1 MLQILIVEDDAAI
14 SNLIR
19 TTLQGEGYQ
28 CTCALDGQRGADLM
42 DSGHWDLVLLDLMLP
57 EISGYDLLE
66 YLRPTET
73 PVIIISAMGQVQ
85 DRIRGLK
92 MGADDYL
99 VKPFQIGELV
109 ARVESVL
116 RRTGRASKAV
126 VCGDVKVDLESR
138 RVEKAG
144 RVVDLTVKEF
154 DLLATLIRHRNVAL
168 TRCYLYETVWGEEY
182 LGETRTLDSH
192 IQRLRKK
199 LDWNDTIQTVFRIGY
214 RLCAPQ
220 ETGAEAQ

>member
-1 MLQILIVEDDAAI
+1 MIQILIVEDDAAI

-19 TTLQGEGYQ
+19 TTLQGEGYL
-28 CTCALDGQRGADLM
+28 CTCALDGTLGADLM

-144 RVVDLTVKEF
+144 RVVELTVKEF
-154 DLLATLIRHRNVAL
+154 DLLATLVRHRNVAL

-199 LDWNDTIQTVFRIGY
+199 LDWNDAIQTVFRIGY
-214 RLCAPQ
+214 RLCTPQ
-220 ETGAEAQ
+220 DTEAEEP

>member
-1 MLQILIVEDDAAI
+1 MVTILIVEDDEAI
-14 SNLIR
+14 SNLIC
-19 TTLQGEGYQ
+19 TTLQGEGYL
-28 CTCALDGQRGADLM
+28 CTCARDGKTGADLI
-42 DSGHWDLVLLDLMLP
+42 DGGHWDLVLLDLMLP

-116 RRTGRASKAV
+116 RRTAPAPPRPPGASPPRRPGPRSSGRRPERWTATFSGCAKSWTGMTPSRPCSASV
-126 VCGDVKVDLESR
+126 TG
-138 RVEKAG
+138 
-144 RVVDLTVKEF
+144 
-154 DLLATLIRHRNVAL
+154 
-168 TRCYLYETVWGEEY
+168 
-182 LGETRTLDSH
+182 
-192 IQRLRKK
+192 
-199 LDWNDTIQTVFRIGY
+199 
-214 RLCAPQ
+214 CAPPRSAL
-220 ETGAEAQ
+220 EDPWVE